1 MNFMTDVAERLAL
14 GELDPAG
21 RALLFTEARSANTFA
36 ETPVSDQELTSIWEL
51 AKWAPT
57 SANTQPLRV
66 LYVRPGEGRERLVKH
81 MSEGNRAKTAAAPA
95 VAVLAADTR
104 FHEHIPT
111 VFPTRPQMK
120 DALEENEESRLRGAT
135 FNAALQAGYFILA
148 VRAHGLAAGPM
159 TGFDAAGLD
168 AEFFPDG
175 RFRAILVVNIGHPGE
190 NAWFDRLPRLDHED
204 VVSWA

>member
-1 MNFMTDVAERLAL
+1 MTEVAERPAL
-14 GELDPAG
+14 GKLDAEG
-21 RALLFTEARSANTFA
+21 RALLFTEARTANTFA
-36 ETPVSDQELTSIWEL
+36 ETPVSDEELAAIWEL

-66 LYVRPGEGRERLVKH
+66 LYVRPGEGRDRLVKH
-81 MSEGNRAKTAAAPA
+81 MSEGNRPKTAAAPA
-95 VAVLAADTR
+95 VAVLAVDTR

-111 VFPTRPQMK
+111 VFPIRAEMK
-120 DALEENEESRLRGAT
+120 DFFEAQEEARAKTGNL
-135 FNAALQAGYFILA
+135 NAALQVGYFILA
-148 VRAHGLAAGPM
+148 VRAQGLASGPM

-175 RFRAILVVNIGHPGE
+175 RYRSIVVVNIGHPGE
-190 NAWFDRLPRLDHED
+190 NPWFGRLPRLDHED